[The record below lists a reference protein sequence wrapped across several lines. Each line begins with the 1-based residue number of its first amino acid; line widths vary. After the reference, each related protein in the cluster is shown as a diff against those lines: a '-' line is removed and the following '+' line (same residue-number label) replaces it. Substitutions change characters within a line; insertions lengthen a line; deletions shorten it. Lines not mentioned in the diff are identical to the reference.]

1 MTSSF
6 VNPET
11 RKVQRNHPLGMRK
24 LSNSDCDEMKDYD
37 FARITAI
44 NEDYYGRSFYADSS
58 C

>member
-44 NEDYYGRSFYADSS
+44 NEDYYGRGN
-58 C
+58 